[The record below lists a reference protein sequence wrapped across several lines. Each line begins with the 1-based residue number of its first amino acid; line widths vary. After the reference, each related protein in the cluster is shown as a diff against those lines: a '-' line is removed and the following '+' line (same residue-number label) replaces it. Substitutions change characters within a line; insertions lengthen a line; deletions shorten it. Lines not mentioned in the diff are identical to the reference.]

1 MEELREQR
9 FDEYVFSTDNNLL
22 DISLIHHYL
31 CFESYWAKNI
41 PLLVVQASIVN
52 SLCFGIYH
60 ENKQVGFARVISDVA
75 TFGYLA
81 DVFIVKEHRKKGL
94 SKLLMQF
101 ILDTSNIKTFR
112 RFMLGTRDA
121 QSLYAQFGFEPLKA
135 PERFMEIH
143 QPEVYNNLL
152 NHQLL

>member
-1 MEELREQR
+1 MEELKEQR
-9 FDEYVFSTDNNLL
+9 SGEYVFSTDKNLL
-22 DISLIHHYL
+22 DIKLIHHYL
-31 CFESYWAKNI
+31 CYESYWAKNI
-41 PLLVVQASIVN
+41 PLLVVQASIEN

-60 ENKQVGFARVISDVA
+60 EHKQVGFARVISDAA

-101 ILDTSNIKTFR
+101 ILDTSTVKTFR
-112 RFMLGTRDA
+112 RFMLGTKDA

-143 QPEVYNNLL
+143 QPEVYNN
-152 NHQLL
+152 